1 MTVSYFIRPGK
12 SESAKIH
19 VLISEGRG
27 RQHRLSSGYEVKKAS
42 HWNQKTQLVRTVAS
56 ESHDI
61 INHQL
66 KRLKAHVETRF
77 YEAKAEGQRRD
88 RAFYEVVMDS
98 FSILEGDAP
107 KDPENTIEAAFDEYI
122 RLAREGSPRVPLKPR
137 TINTYVTPISHYSRQ
152 ILIISSQKSVY
163 YQ

>member
-1 MTVSYFIRPGK
+1 MKPMPLCSSPLKGHVCTTVYTRIMTVSYFIRPGK
-12 SESAKIH
+12 SASAKIH

-27 RQHRLSSGYEVKKAS
+27 RQHRLSSGNEVKKAS

-66 KRLKAHVETRF
+66 KRLKAHVESCF

-88 RAFYEVVMDS
+88 RTFYEVVMDS
-98 FSILEGDAP
+98 FSSIL
-107 KDPENTIEAAFDEYI
+107 
-122 RLAREGSPRVPLKPR
+122 RVSIAGLLK
-137 TINTYVTPISHYSRQ
+137 
-152 ILIISSQKSVY
+152 L
-163 YQ
+163 